1 MKNINRIFLL
11 GDSWIEGQGTYETIE
26 GKNAIEPNLP
36 FGEGKGSIRE
46 WRRNNSWNKFF
57 EEKYGIKVINLGVQG
72 GTNSHM
78 YSHLNHILLDYKP
91 TDLILLDSH
100 QNIEV
105 RLLILV
111 IMNHHLNGKFSTSV

>member
-26 GKNAIEPNLP
+26 GKMQLNQIYDLE
-36 FGEGKGSIRE
+36 KVKITIRE
-46 WRRNNSWNKFF
+46 WRKNNSWNKFF
-57 EEKYGIKVINLGVQG
+57 KEKYGIKVINLGVQG

-91 TDLILLDSH
+91 TDLILF
-100 QNIEV
+100 
-105 RLLILV
+105 
-111 IMNHHLNGKFSTSV
+111 GFTSKYRDHP

>member
-91 TDLILLDSH
+91 TDLILFGFTSKYRDTSLNLGYH
-100 QNIEV
+100 QTPSEWE
-105 RLLILV
+105 
-111 IMNHHLNGKFSTSV
+111 SSVP